1 MKFGSIGTQEALPL
15 RRDGSGQ
22 AGFTLLEALVS
33 LAVILAFSVVLG
45 PHLSQARRI
54 VANADG
60 RVAAQVLLRSL
71 LDAPFDRSGAAAMS
85 RDGETAGLRWRVA
98 SEPVPAAGPQ
108 AADRPNWQA
117 YRVMASV
124 AWGSDQVV
132 TAETI
137 RLRRAPGR

>member
-1 MKFGSIGTQEALPL
+1 MKFESIGTREASQL

-22 AGFTLLEALVS
+22 AGFTLLEALVA
-33 LAVILAFSVVLG
+33 LAVILAFAVVLG

-54 VANADG
+54 MADADG

-71 LDAPFDRSGAAAMS
+71 LDAPFDRSGVANMS

-98 SEPVPAAGPQ
+98 SEPVAAAAPR
-108 AADRPNWQA
+108 AADRANWLA

-124 AWGSDQVV
+124 AWGSDQVIA
-132 TAETI
+132 AETI

>member
-1 MKFGSIGTQEALPL
+1 MKSESIGTRGASQL

-33 LAVILAFSVVLG
+33 LAVILAFAAVLG

-54 VANADG
+54 MANADG

-71 LDAPFDRSGAAAMS
+71 LDAPFDRSGAATTS

-98 SEPVPAAGPQ
+98 SEPFAAAPR
-108 AADRPNWQA
+108 ATDRPNWQA

-124 AWGSDQVV
+124 AWGPDQVI

>member
-1 MKFGSIGTQEALPL
+1 MKFESIGTREASQL
-15 RRDGSGQ
+15 RRDGNGE
-22 AGFTLLEALVS
+22 AGFTLLEALVA
-33 LAVILAFSVVLG
+33 LAVILAFAVVLG

-54 VANADG
+54 MADADG

-71 LDAPFDRSGAAAMS
+71 LDAPFDRSGGADVS

-98 SEPVPAAGPQ
+98 FEPVASVAPR
-108 AADRPNWQA
+108 AADRPTWQA

-124 AWGSDQVV
+124 VWGPDQVI

>member
-1 MKFGSIGTQEALPL
+1 MKFASIGTREASRS

-22 AGFTLLEALVS
+22 AGFTLLEALVA
-33 LAVILAFSVVLG
+33 LAVILAFAVVLG

-54 VANADG
+54 MADADG

-71 LDAPFDRSGAAAMS
+71 LDAPFDRSGAANMS

-98 SEPVPAAGPQ
+98 SEPVAAAAPR
-108 AADRPNWQA
+108 AADRPTWQA

-124 AWGSDQVV
+124 AWGSDQVI

>member
-1 MKFGSIGTQEALPL
+1 MKFASIGTPEAS
-15 RRDGSGQ
+15 RSRSDRGGQ
-22 AGFTLLEALVS
+22 AGFSLLEALVS
-33 LAVILAFSVVLG
+33 LAVILAFAGVLG

-54 VANADG
+54 MANADG

-71 LDAPFDRSGAAAMS
+71 LDAPFDRSGVANVS

-98 SEPVPAAGPQ
+98 SEPVTAAAPR
-108 AADRPNWQA
+108 AAARPNWQA

-124 AWGSDQVV
+124 VWGSDQVI

>member
-1 MKFGSIGTQEALPL
+1 MRFALIGIPEAS
-15 RRDGSGQ
+15 RSHRDGARQ
-22 AGFTLLEALVS
+22 AGFSLLEALVS
-33 LAVILAFSVVLG
+33 LAVVLAFAGVLG

-54 VANADG
+54 MANADG

-71 LDAPFDRSGAAAMS
+71 IDAPFDRSAVANLS

-98 SEPVPAAGPQ
+98 SEPISAANPR
-108 AADRPNWQA
+108 ASERPSWQA

-124 AWGSDQVV
+124 MWGSDQVI

>member
-1 MKFGSIGTQEALPL
+1 MKFESIGTREASQL
-15 RRDGSGQ
+15 RRDGSGE
-22 AGFTLLEALVS
+22 AGFTLLEALVA
-33 LAVILAFSVVLG
+33 LAVILAFAGVLG

-54 VANADG
+54 MADADG

-71 LDAPFDRSGAAAMS
+71 LDAPFDRSGVANMS

-98 SEPVPAAGPQ
+98 SEPVAAAAPR
-108 AADRPNWQA
+108 AADRANWQA

-124 AWGSDQVV
+124 AWGSDQVI